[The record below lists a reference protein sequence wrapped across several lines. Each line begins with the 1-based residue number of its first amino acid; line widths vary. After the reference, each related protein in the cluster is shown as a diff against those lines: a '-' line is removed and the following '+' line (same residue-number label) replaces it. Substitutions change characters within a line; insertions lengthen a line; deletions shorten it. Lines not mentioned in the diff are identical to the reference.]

1 MKLSGYILMFLLVGI
16 VFISWNLLIEDF
28 EKNYVETGI
37 SNVSEVSSNYT
48 DKFDYSDS
56 INDSIGPIFIEFQ
69 ELGDDTKWYE
79 KLIATGLAIPKV
91 IIGLPIAIATIVINS
106 INGLILFFYILGIPK
121 VIVVAVVTGIIVYV
135 VFKFVELWRSYPV

>member
-28 EKNYVETGI
+28 ELNYVETGI
-37 SNVSEVSSNYT
+37 SNVSGVSANYT

-56 INDSIGPIFIEFQ
+56 INDSIGPMFLEFQ
-69 ELGDDTKWYE
+69 ELGDDAKWYE
-79 KLIATGLAIPKV
+79 KLIAVGMAIPKV
-91 IIGLPIAIATIVINS
+91 IISLPIAIAIIVINS
-106 INGLILFFYILGIPK
+106 IVGLTLFFNILGIPS
-121 VIVVAVVTGIIVYV
+121 VIIIPTMIGIIVFV

>member
-1 MKLSGYILMFLLVGI
+1 MFLLVGV
-16 VFISWNLLIEDF
+16 VFISWNLLIQDF

-37 SNVSEVSSNYT
+37 SNVSGVSSNYT

-56 INDSIGPIFIEFQ
+56 INDSISPMFIEFQ
-69 ELGDDTKWYE
+69 ELGDDSKWYE

-91 IIGLPIAIATIVINS
+91 IIGLPIAIATVVINS
-106 INGLILFFYILGIPK
+106 IIGLTLFFNILGIPTE
-121 VIVVAVVTGIIVYV
+121 IILACIIGITVYV

>member
-1 MKLSGYILMFLLVGI
+1 MKLSGYVLIFLLVGI

-37 SNVSEVSSNYT
+37 SNVSGVSSNYT

-56 INDSIGPIFIEFQ
+56 INDSIGPMFVSFQ
-69 ELGDDTKWYE
+69 ELGDDAEWYE
-79 KLIATGLAIPKV
+79 KLIATGFAIPKI
-91 IIGLPIAIATIVINS
+91 IIGFPIAIATIAINS
-106 INGLILFFYILGIPK
+106 INGLTLFFNILGIPE
-121 VIVVAVVTGIIVYV
+121 VIVIAAMIGLIVYI